1 MLMKLSI
8 KRKCDEVKK
17 ESPPT
22 PTISKSN
29 AKANHVIDI
38 QKQPSKNSVTALS
51 KKAWT
56 TSELFVNHNKQH
68 MSSTQENYTETLT
81 ELNSDLR
88 KVGLKED
95 VKQTEGKIVDAIS
108 EGSPESGN
116 LRNIN

>member
-8 KRKCDEVKK
+8 KRKCDEVNK

-56 TSELFVNHNKQH
+56 TSELFVNQSKQY
-68 MSSTQENYTETLT
+68 MPSRQDIYTETLT

-88 KVGLKED
+88 KVELKED
-95 VKQTEGKIVDAIS
+95 MKQTEGKIAEEMS
-108 EGSPESGN
+108 E
-116 LRNIN
+116 RNSELGT

>member
-1 MLMKLSI
+1 MKQFI
-8 KRKCDEVKK
+8 ENKCKEVNK
-17 ESPPT
+17 ESPPR
-22 PTISKSN
+22 PTIGKSN
-29 AKANHVIDI
+29 TTANHAIDI
-38 QKQPSKNSVTALS
+38 QKQPGKNSVTALS
-51 KKAWT
+51 TKAWT

>member
-38 QKQPSKNSVTALS
+38 QKQPNKNSVTALP

-56 TSELFVNHNKQH
+56 TSELFVNQSKQY
-68 MSSTQENYTETLT
+68 MPSRQDIYTETLT

-88 KVGLKED
+88 KVELKE
-95 VKQTEGKIVDAIS
+95 VMKQTEGKIADEMS
-108 EGSPESGN
+108 EGNSELGT
-116 LRNIN
+116 